1 MSEFLRLSPN
11 IVMSA
16 FLVCCKW
23 TLIQVDDDDDD
34 DDVTLRSSE
43 EKKRLRIKPR
53 SAEKEIIPCRHFEPV
68 RDDQAELA
76 WVAWLNTKT
85 VCPQM
90 VTQLSTKP
98 AQYRYVTWLMC
109 PTTLPLS
116 QIAIYLSA

>member
-43 EKKRLRIKPR
+43 EKKTP
-53 SAEKEIIPCRHFEPV
+53 
-68 RDDQAELA
+68 
-76 WVAWLNTKT
+76 
-85 VCPQM
+85 
-90 VTQLSTKP
+90 
-98 AQYRYVTWLMC
+98 Y
-109 PTTLPLS
+109 
-116 QIAIYLSA
+116 